1 MSWSR
6 KERFTLACSLSIGI
20 GKSNDPLGGRDEAD
34 SRSAGNILVKDFLTH
49 LFDGVSNPSSGLKGF
64 INSIQVVI
72 STPCTSL
79 LWLPKLDCALY

>member
-20 GKSNDPLGGRDEAD
+20 GMSHALFGERLEAD
-34 SRSAGNILVKDFLTH
+34 PWPTGNILVKDFLTH

-72 STPCTSL
+72 STPCECL
-79 LWLPKLDCALY
+79 